1 MRRNEAMHP
10 CPRPLSALVLVTL
23 RLQWLGKLA
32 KTFMIFIFIRLIEL
46 AVERGREGGWAEA
59 ETGFSTIMRTVHRAN
74 GTGQMAHKYYLK
86 QEPNCK

>member
-59 ETGFSTIMRTVHRAN
+59 QTGFSTIMRHTGHR
-74 GTGQMAHKYYLK
+74 AHKYYLK
-86 QEPNCK
+86 QEPNNLK

>member
-1 MRRNEAMHP
+1 
-10 CPRPLSALVLVTL
+10 
-23 RLQWLGKLA
+23 
-32 KTFMIFIFIRLIEL
+32 MIFIFIRLIEL

>member
-10 CPRPLSALVLVTL
+10 CPLSALVLVTL

-59 ETGFSTIMRTVHRAN
+59 ETGFSTIMRTGHRAH
-74 GTGQMAHKYYLK
+74 GTSKTRAK
-86 QEPNCK
+86 

>member
-46 AVERGREGGWAEA
+46 AVE
-59 ETGFSTIMRTVHRAN
+59 STASFFLGEWYI
-74 GTGQMAHKYYLK
+74 
-86 QEPNCK
+86 E

>member
-46 AVERGREGGWAEA
+46 AVEREGEKEGGQRQRLA
-59 ETGFSTIMRTVHRAN
+59 FLI
-74 GTGQMAHKYYLK
+74 L
-86 QEPNCK
+86 

>member
-46 AVERGREGGWAEA
+46 AVEREGEKEGGQ
-59 ETGFSTIMRTVHRAN
+59 RHRLAS
-74 GTGQMAHKYYLK
+74 LLI
-86 QEPNCK
+86 

>member
-10 CPRPLSALVLVTL
+10 CPLSALVLVTL

-59 ETGFSTIMRTVHRAN
+59 QTGFSTIMRH
-74 GTGQMAHKYYLK
+74 TGHMAHKYLK
-86 QEPNCK
+86 QSIMGK

>member
-10 CPRPLSALVLVTL
+10 CPLSALVLVTL

-46 AVERGREGGWAEA
+46 GVERGREEGGERQRLA
-59 ETGFSTIMRTVHRAN
+59 F
-74 GTGQMAHKYYLK
+74 LLL
-86 QEPNCK
+86 